1 MTWRRLS
8 TRGLLLLLL
17 VALLILGLRLALPY
31 WATKTINAKLD
42 KLGDYHGRIED
53 VDIQLWRGAYAIN
66 DLVIVKRSG
75 KVPVPFVHAP
85 LIDIS
90 VSWREILDGQIVA
103 EVVFEGPQLN
113 FVDGTGGSEDQ
124 SGRGVDWRQAL
135 GDLVPIRLNE
145 VRVHDGTVAFRAFH
159 TKPPV
164 DMEATDFEAT
174 ILNLTNV
181 RGEGGHRVAKLEAEA
196 KLLGQAPLQ
205 SHAAFDPF
213 GTLDDFAFDVQVLG
227 IEAVRL
233 NPVLQAY
240 ASIDVASG
248 RGDFT
253 MELEAKEGVL
263 KGYAKPLFQNL
274 NVFSWEQDVEKQKD
288 NPLRLAWEAL
298 TGGVMAVLKNHP
310 ADQFATRIPIS
321 GNLKNPNLD
330 RWEALLSILHNA
342 FVEAFKPQL
351 EKRG

>member
-1 MTWRRLS
+1 MTWRRFS
-8 TRGLLLLLL
+8 TRTLL
-17 VALLILGLRLALPY
+17 VLALLVVLIVGLRLALPI
-31 WATKTINAKLD
+31 WATNTINARLD
-42 KLGDYHGRIED
+42 ELGDYHGHIAD

-75 KVPVPFVHAP
+75 KVPVPFVNAP

-90 VSWREILDGQIVA
+90 VSWRELLNGVVVA

-113 FVDGTGGSEDQ
+113 FVDGAGRGENQ
-124 SGRGVDWRQAL
+124 SGRGVDWRETL
-135 GDLVPIRLNE
+135 RELVPIRLNE
-145 VRVHDGTVAFRAFH
+145 VRVHDGTVAFRAFN
-159 TKPPV
+159 TRPPV

-181 RGEGGHRVAKLEAEA
+181 RGEGGHRVAKLDAEA
-196 KLLGQAPLQ
+196 KVLGQAPLR

-213 GTLDDFAFDVQVLG
+213 GTLDDFAFDVQVTG

-253 MELEAKEGVL
+253 MELEAKEGLL

-298 TGGVMAVLKNHP
+298 TGAVMTILKNHP

-321 GNLKNPNLD
+321 GNLKHPDLD
-330 RWEALLSILHNA
+330 RWEALLAILHNA
-342 FVEAFKPQL
+342 FVEAFKPNL
-351 EKRG
+351 EKGG